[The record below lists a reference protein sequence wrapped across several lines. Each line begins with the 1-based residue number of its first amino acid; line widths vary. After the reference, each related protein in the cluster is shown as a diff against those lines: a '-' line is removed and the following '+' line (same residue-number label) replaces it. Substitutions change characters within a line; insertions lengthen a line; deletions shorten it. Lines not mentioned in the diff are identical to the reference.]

1 MSSTILAAEPQ
12 TATVPLTKHRTRI
25 LLRMWAKKLIEKRPF
40 KLVAVSISRDA
51 DSRGA
56 FAAVTPANGD
66 INLDRD
72 LPCDKAL

>member
-1 MSSTILAAEPQ
+1 
-12 TATVPLTKHRTRI
+12 
-25 LLRMWAKKLIEKRPF
+25 MWAKKLIEKRPF

-51 DSRGA
+51 DSRRA